1 MAIRIKIIQEKID
14 TQIKAFNDKFMNIIC
29 ININYNVS
37 DAILKQL
44 EYELMSALE
53 NWKGIDLTK
62 KQSPKPYKTFREYFV
77 VGKNWWDQR
86 KTPILGSSFWGKILS
101 HVKQVFYLKNIH

>member
-1 MAIRIKIIQEKID
+1 MAIRIKIIQEMI
-14 TQIKAFNDKFMNIIC
+14 TAQIKLFNDKY
-29 ININYNVS
+29 INLVQIDNNYNVS
-37 DAILKQL
+37 DDILKQL
-44 EYELMSALE
+44 EYELGNALD

-86 KTPILGSSFWGKILS
+86 KTPILGSTFWAKILF
-101 HVKQVFYLKNIH
+101 HAKQVNYYVII